1 MADITRING
10 EIEHARR
17 LVARSRQN
25 IHALNRA
32 DVATADAELVLSR
45 QLAHLETL
53 IGERNRL
60 QQAETTPTR
69 RRVLGGRSW

>member
-1 MADITRING
+1 MANIDRVNG

-17 LVARSRQN
+17 LVARSRQT
-25 IHALNRA
+25 IYALKR
-32 DVATADAELVLSR
+32 DDIATADAELVLSR

-60 QQAETTPTR
+60 QQAETTPVR
-69 RRVLGGRSW
+69 PRVLGGRSW